1 MGGDRRDNQEHRP
14 GLETGAP
21 ALVSTLPTTDVSQAI
36 PHPAEALA
44 ANLAD
49 AMVAAWARGERTTAE
64 ALLAAHPEV
73 ADRPEAAVRLIYE
86 EILLRRD
93 LGDEPAEAEILV
105 RFPRWREELAI
116 LLACD
121 RLVQPVD
128 DPDATASWPH
138 PDASE
143 GPWPEVGE
151 RLGGFRLLARLGS
164 GAMGHTFL
172 ASDPGL
178 ADRPV
183 VLKLTPRGLDEHVSL
198 ARLQHTHIVPLYAA
212 PEFPGR
218 DLRALCMPYLGGA
231 SLDRVLDDLLS
242 RPGRRPDGRAIVEA
256 IDRAQEGLPVAVES
270 AGPARR
276 LLAALAYPE
285 AVAWVAA
292 CLADA
297 LHAAHGRGLV
307 HMDVKPANVLLAS
320 DGTPMLLD
328 FHLARPPVVTGGPS
342 PGSIGGTPSTMAPEQ
357 RAAMEALAA
366 GRPVVAAID
375 GRADIYALGRTIDA
389 ALDVPGAREMT
400 SPGLRAIVARCL
412 EPDPAD
418 RYPDAASLGDDL
430 RRHINNLPL
439 RGAANRSLRERWA
452 KWRRRSPQAL
462 PRLGLLAMAAAI
474 LLALVGQDRVRHARA
489 RDELSGARDELARGR
504 YAEALRHADDG
515 LDSLGRGSG
524 DPTLRRSLVEA
535 RSQARRGKARD
546 DLHDLADRLRFA
558 DRGDASP
565 SRLAR
570 LRDVRPGLREARAA
584 ARSLGLVAGGGDVD
598 RQVADDLRD
607 LALLDADLAV
617 KLAADAPARE
627 RARREAL
634 AILDEAEAMLGPGPA
649 LAEARRSHAEALG
662 LTDVA
667 AAAARAGES
676 LRPTTAS
683 DFHSVG
689 LARLRAGDRAGAIA
703 AFGRALDLDPRGF
716 WPLFHRGIAAYGLG
730 RFEDGRADFHACVA
744 LAPRSADVFYNRA
757 LALDAL
763 GRPDDALLDLD
774 RALERDPKLPE
785 AALNAGLIRLRLG
798 RNDEAGASLRRAL
811 ELGADPE
818 PARRLLDQLRGA
830 PGGGPAPP
838 PRPPG
843 R

>member
-1 MGGDRRDNQEHRP
+1 M
-14 GLETGAP
+14 
-21 ALVSTLPTTDVSQAI
+21 STLPTNISQST

-44 ANLAD
+44 ATLAE
-49 AMVAAWARGERTTAE
+49 AMASAWARGERTTAE
-64 ALLAAHPEV
+64 ALLEAHPEV

-86 EILLRRD
+86 EILLRRE
-93 LGDEPAEAEILV
+93 LGDEPAEAEVLA
-105 RFPRWREELAI
+105 RFPRWRDELAI

-121 RLVQPVD
+121 RLVRPGED
-128 DPDATASWPH
+128 ADATASWPH

-164 GAMGHTFL
+164 GAMGHTYL

-183 VLKLTPRGLDEHVSL
+183 VLKLTPRGLEEHVSL
-198 ARLQHTHIVPLYAA
+198 ARLQHTHVVPLYAA

-231 SLDRVLDDLLS
+231 SLDRVLDDLQS
-242 RPGRRPDGRAIVEA
+242 RPGRRPDGHAIVEA

-307 HMDVKPANVLLAS
+307 HMDVKPANVLLAA

-328 FHLARPPVVTGGPS
+328 FHLARPPVVPGGPS
-342 PGSIGGTPSTMAPEQ
+342 PGSIGGTPNTMAPEQ

-366 GRPVVAAID
+366 GRPVPAAID

-389 ALDVPGAREMT
+389 ALDVPGARELA

-412 EPDPAD
+412 EPDPAG

-439 RGAANRSLRERWA
+439 RGAADRSVRERWA

-462 PRLGLLAMAAAI
+462 PRLA
-474 LLALVGQDRVRHARA
+474 LLALAAAALVGLVAQDRVRHSRA
-489 RDELSGARDELARGR
+489 LGELSGAREELARGR
-504 YAEALRHADDG
+504 YEEALRLADDG

-524 DPTLRRSLVEA
+524 DAGLRRSLVEV
-535 RSQARRGKARD
+535 RLQARRGKARD
-546 DLHDLADRLRFA
+546 DLHILADKLRFA

-565 SRLAR
+565 SRLAG
-570 LRDVRPGLREARAA
+570 LREVRPGLREARAA
-584 ARSLGLVAGGGDVD
+584 ARSLGLIAGPGGGD

-627 RARREAL
+627 LARREAL
-634 AILDEAEAMLGPGPA
+634 AILDEAETMLGPGPA
-649 LAEARRSHAEALG
+649 LAEARRSYAEALG
-662 LTDVA
+662 LKDRA
-667 AAAARAGES
+667 SAAARAAET
-676 LRPTTAS
+676 LRPATAS

-689 LARLRAGDRAGAIA
+689 LARLRAGDGAGAIA
-703 AFGRALDLDPRGF
+703 DFGRALDLDPRGF

-730 RFEDGRADFHACVA
+730 RFEDARADFHACVA
-744 LAPRSADVFYNRA
+744 LAPASSEALYNRA

-763 GRPDDALLDLD
+763 GRPDDALRDLD
-774 RALERDPKLPE
+774 RALALEPRLPE
-785 AALNAGLIRLRLG
+785 AALNAGLIRVRLG
-798 RNDEAGASLRRAL
+798 RNDEAAASLRRAL
-811 ELGADPE
+811 ELGADP
-818 PARRLLDQLRGA
+818 AATRRILDQL
-830 PGGGPAPP
+830 GGPPGRGPIIP
-838 PRPPG
+838 PRPPS

>member
-1 MGGDRRDNQEHRP
+1 
-14 GLETGAP
+14 
-21 ALVSTLPTTDVSQAI
+21 VSTLPITDISQAI

-44 ANLAD
+44 ATLAD
-49 AMVAAWARGERTTAE
+49 SMVSAWARGERTTAE

-86 EILLRRD
+86 EVLLRRD
-93 LGDEPAEAEILV
+93 LGDEPGEAELLA
-105 RFPRWREELAI
+105 RFPRWRDELSI

-121 RLVQPVD
+121 RLVRPVD

-143 GPWPEVGE
+143 GPWPAVGE
-151 RLGGFRLLARLGS
+151 RLGGFRLLGRLGS

-183 VLKLTPRGLDEHVSL
+183 VLKLTPRGLEEHVSL
-198 ARLQHTHIVPLYAA
+198 ARLQHTNIVPLYAA

-231 SLDRVLDDLLS
+231 SLDRVLDDLAS
-242 RPGRRPDGRAIVEA
+242 HAERRPDGRAIVEA
-256 IDRAQEGLPVAVES
+256 VDRAQGGLPVAVES

-328 FHLARPPVVTGGPS
+328 FHLARPPVVPGGLS
-342 PGSIGGTPSTMAPEQ
+342 TGSIGGTPSTMAPEQ

-366 GRPVVAAID
+366 GRPVPAAID
-375 GRADIYALGRTIDA
+375 GRADIYALGRTMDA
-389 ALDVPGAREMT
+389 ALDVPGAREMA
-400 SPGLRAIVARCL
+400 SPGLRAIVGRCV

-439 RGAANRSLRERWA
+439 RGAADRSLRERWA

-462 PRLGLLAMAAAI
+462 PRLALLAVSVGA
-474 LLALVGQDRVRHARA
+474 LAGLIVQGQVRHERARA
-489 RDELSGARDELARGR
+489 DLSGARADLERGR
-504 YAEALRHADDG
+504 FAEALRLAAVG
-515 LDSLGRGSG
+515 LDRLGRWPG
-524 DPTLRRSLVEA
+524 DPGLRRELAEV
-535 RSQARRGKARD
+535 RSRAGQATARD
-546 DLHDLADRLRFA
+546 ALHELANKVRFA

-565 SRLAR
+565 SSLAR
-570 LRDVRPGLREARAA
+570 LREFRPRLREARAL
-584 ARSLGLVAGGGDVD
+584 ARSLGLVAVPGGID

-617 KLAADAPARE
+617 ALAAGAPGRE

-634 AILDEAEAMLGPGPA
+634 AILDEAEALLGPGPA
-649 LAEARRSHAEALG
+649 LTEARRSHAEALG
-662 LTDVA
+662 LKDVA
-667 AAAARAGES
+667 EAAARAAES
-676 LRPTTAS
+676 LPSATAS
-683 DFHSVG
+683 DFYSVG
-689 LARLRAGDRAGAIA
+689 LVRLRAGDRAGAIT
-703 AFGRALDLDPRGF
+703 AFGRALDLEPRGF
-716 WPLFHRGIAAYGLG
+716 WPLFDRGIAAYGLG
-730 RFEDGRADFHACVA
+730 RFEDARADFHACVA
-744 LAPRSADVFYNRA
+744 LAPASADVFYNRA

-763 GRPDDALLDLD
+763 GRPVDALRDLD
-774 RALERDPKLPE
+774 RALTLEPKLPE

-798 RNDEAGASLRRAL
+798 RHEEAEASLRRAL
-811 ELGADPE
+811 ELGADPALVRYNLALVRLALGDRPGAIAHLQGAGDLE
-818 PARRLLDQLRGA
+818 PARRLLNQLGR
-830 PGGGPAPP
+830 PA
-838 PRPPG
+838 G